1 MRLFIAI
8 GVFLVSAVGAVDSG
22 FPDDPAGIEVID
34 RAYYRDISVQ
44 ENGELLYFRLFN
56 EGVRGTVELFSGTP
70 SGQVYTWEPI
80 YSWNPELY
88 DDTPYTFL
96 PVSVISL
103 QPRGSTILITW
114 IDVLFTEYHE
124 GLGSLYLEYN
134 FETGEIEEFWSD

>member
-1 MRLFIAI
+1 MRLLFAI
-8 GVFLVSAVGAVDSG
+8 GVCLISAAGAVDSG
-22 FPDDPAGIEVID
+22 FPDDPAGVAIID

-44 ENGELLYFRLFN
+44 DGELLYFRLFN
-56 EGVRGTVELFSGTP
+56 EGVRGTVELFSGTS
-70 SGQVYTWEPI
+70 SGQEYTWELI
-80 YSWNPELY
+80 YSWQPELY

-103 QPRGSTILITW
+103 QPGGSAILITW